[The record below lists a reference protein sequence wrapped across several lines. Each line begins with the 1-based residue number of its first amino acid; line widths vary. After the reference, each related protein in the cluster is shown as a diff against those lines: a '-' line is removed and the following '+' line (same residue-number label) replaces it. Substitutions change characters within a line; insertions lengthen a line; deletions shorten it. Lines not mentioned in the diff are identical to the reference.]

1 MPGYFREI
9 AVRLFAKE
17 LRDSCVFYREEGD
30 QYAPQYVLTPTGARI
45 NRVLIAGTLT
55 ENENIG
61 TDSEYYRARISDPTG
76 TFMVYAGQY
85 QAEAMRILSEMETP
99 AFVTVV
105 GKVSAFK
112 ADDGNILVS
121 VRPEYIQKIDQKDRD
136 IWVFET
142 AQKTHERIM
151 DLENDTAKSA
161 DVLKHYL
168 PDFFGYRQMTAN
180 ALETIR

>member
-9 AVRLFAKE
+9 AVRVFAKE
-17 LRDSCVFYREEGD
+17 IRDSAVVYREEGD
-30 QYAPQYVLTPTGARI
+30 QYAPQYVMTPTGARI

-85 QAEAMRILSEMETP
+85 QAEAMRFLSEVETP
-99 AFVTVV
+99 AFVAVV
-105 GKVSAFK
+105 GKVNAFK

-121 VRPEYIQKIDQKDRD
+121 IRPEHIQKIDEKDRNL
-136 IWVFET
+136 WVFET
-142 AQKTHERIM
+142 AQKTHERITEIET
-151 DLENDTAKSA
+151 DSEKSA
-161 DVLKHYL
+161 ELLKHYH
-168 PDFFGYRQMTAN
+168 PDFAGYRKMMAE
-180 ALETIR
+180 ALETIQ